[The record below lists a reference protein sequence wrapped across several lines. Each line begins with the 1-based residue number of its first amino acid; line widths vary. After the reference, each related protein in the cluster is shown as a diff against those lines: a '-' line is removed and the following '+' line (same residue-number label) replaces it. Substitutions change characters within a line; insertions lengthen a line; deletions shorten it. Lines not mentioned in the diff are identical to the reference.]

1 MLLCLASVLL
11 SINEI
16 KGQEKYTNEGNQLT
30 SVPAD
35 IPNDVQILE
44 LRKNKIAQLVE
55 SDFDRL
61 GSLEEIYLTSNV
73 IERVQEKF
81 VNPSIH
87 TNLSVLSL
95 EDNLIEII
103 PKLNGLESLKYLH
116 LSQNKLRE
124 VHFGQLDALQ
134 EIFIDKNNLTSMPNL
149 TKELS
154 SLTKL
159 YLYKNNIAELPVGY
173 FAKLPALK
181 ELNLRSNLFVEITI
195 GRLDSLETLTIEDN
209 KLTAM
214 PMFTHS
220 MPALEIMRLS
230 KNPITNISAD
240 YFDRISL
247 LKELEMNEVH
257 ITTFDCSCLH
267 HLQKLYL
274 DQTWLSSF
282 PNITECFSSLVQF
295 SVQRTQGR
303 ISTSGI
309 DKALVF
315 GSSLQQKVSTSLTH
329 IDLRN
334 SYIQHVPAWFL
345 HAVPRLV
352 LLDIAST
359 KLTEMPDI
367 NANYKY
373 VC

>member
-1 MLLCLASVLL
+1 MPLNFVVTMLLSLASILL
-11 SINEI
+11 CANEI
-16 KGQEKYTNEGNQLT
+16 KGQETYTNEGNMLT

-35 IPNDVQILE
+35 IPHNVLILE
-44 LRKNKIAQLVE
+44 LRKNKMTQLVE
-55 SDFDRL
+55 SDFDQLR
-61 GSLEEIYLTSNV
+61 SLEELYLTSNL

-81 VNPSIH
+81 VNPSVH
-87 TNLSVLSL
+87 TNVSVLSL
-95 EDNLIEII
+95 EDNLIEMI
-103 PKLNGLESLKYLH
+103 PKLDGLESLKYLH

-134 EIFIDKNNLTSMPNL
+134 EIFIDRNNLTSMPNL
-149 TKELS
+149 TKELP

-159 YLYKNNIAELPVGY
+159 YLYENNIAELPIGY

-181 ELNLRSNLFVEITI
+181 ELDLRSNLFAQITI
-195 GRLDSLETLTIEDN
+195 GRLDNLENLTIENN
-209 KLTAM
+209 KLTTM

-220 MPALEIMRLS
+220 MPALEIMHLS

-240 YFDRISL
+240 YFDRISS
-247 LKELEMNEVH
+247 LKEFKLNEVH
-257 ITTFDCSCLH
+257 ITTFDCSGLH

-295 SVQRTQGR
+295 SMQRTQGR

-315 GSSLQQKVSTSLTH
+315 GSSLQQKVST
-329 IDLRN
+329 
-334 SYIQHVPAWFL
+334 
-345 HAVPRLV
+345 
-352 LLDIAST
+352 
-359 KLTEMPDI
+359 
-367 NANYKY
+367 
-373 VC
+373 